1 MGGTRGILGISKG
14 LILMVVFPGDSH
26 FLLHAIVR
34 ATKFSSGSKNQCT
47 GTMITNTGNHFLS
60 HHSLIFFLLLWGLVF
75 FSFLTFLYTLL
86 LNSPHPY
93 CVPHAPHN

>member
-1 MGGTRGILGISKG
+1 MGGTWGILGISKG
-14 LILMVVFPGDSH
+14 LIVMVAFPGDSH

-60 HHSLIFFLLLWGLVF
+60 HHSLIFFLLVWGLFFFPSYFPLHPPPPPPPLRFRKVF
-75 FSFLTFLYTLL
+75 VIL
-86 LNSPHPY
+86 
-93 CVPHAPHN
+93 